1 MIGKNIYITLNMFY
15 KLCRRLENI
24 KELNTLF
31 IDLDYYV
38 SNLNE
43 SDKNRN
49 LREWI
54 FKIEYII
61 IRIKTF

>member
-1 MIGKNIYITLNMFY
+1 MFY
-15 KLCRRLENI
+15 KPCRRLENI

>member
-1 MIGKNIYITLNMFY
+1 MFY

-24 KELNTLF
+24 KQLNTLF

>member
-15 KLCRRLENI
+15 KPCRRLENI